1 MLLRERQK
9 EFVERNIAALIDS
22 GSTLGV
28 APTGAGKTI
37 CLSAVVGELTRSTA
51 SFKTCVLA
59 HRDELT
65 YQNLAKF
72 SLINPHVRTSLY
84 NAEVKSWE
92 GQVTFAMVQTLA
104 KENNLK
110 TMPQLDLIVIDEA
123 HHATAKTYQAI
134 LDHAKKLNP
143 LVKIFGVT
151 ATPNRGDK
159 SGLGRIFDNCGDQI
173 KIWELIASGHLVRP
187 KTFIIDLGNTQEKLQ
202 ALRVRASSGD
212 YSEQEVAGI
221 LDTIPL
227 NSEVVKHWQEKA
239 SNRKT
244 VVFCSSIEHAK
255 NITNAFNEAG
265 IKAVLVTGECS
276 LSQRKRILDAVT
288 SGEAQVIVNVAILTE
303 GWDFPPISCVVL
315 LRQSSYKS
323 TMIQMIGRG
332 LRTIDPAIYPNI
344 EKKDCIVLDFGISS
358 IIHGNLEQSVDLTL
372 KPEGYKLCTS
382 CKKKIPKSS
391 VECPLCGCDLLKQ
404 ESEASEKES
413 EALQVI
419 ANFKMKE
426 IDLLERSGFSWTVL
440 ELEQEAMIASGFNSW
455 CCILKQND
463 NSWSTIGGSTRKGE
477 ESNRQVPSKVVYSG
491 NKAGAIEAG
500 NDFLYRFED
509 EEAARKTASW
519 RGMDATENQLK
530 WLPKKYKASDQLT
543 KGDASNYLTFIFNAQ
558 PKLRELGFVL

>member
-1 MLLRERQK
+1 MLLRERQR

-37 CLSAVVGELTRSTA
+37 CLSAVVGELSKSTA

-72 SLINPHVRTSLY
+72 SLINPHVSTSLY

-276 LSQRKRILDAVT
+276 LLQRKLTLEAVT
-288 SGEAQVIVNVAILTE
+288 SGKAQVIVNVAILTE

-323 TMIQMIGRG
+323 TMIQMVGRG
-332 LRTIDPAIYPNI
+332 LRTIDHAIYPNI
-344 EKKDCIVLDFGISS
+344 EKNDCVVLDFGISS

-372 KPEGYKLCTS
+372 KAEGYKLCTS

-413 EALQVI
+413 ESLQVI
-419 ANFKMKE
+419 ANFKMRE
-426 IDLLERSGFSWTVL
+426 IDLLKRSGFSWTVL

-463 NSWSTIGGSTRKGE
+463 NSWSTIGGSTKRGE
-477 ESNRQVPSKVVYSG
+477 ESNRQVPSKVVYSC
-491 NKAGAIEAG
+491 NKAEAIEVG

-519 RGMDATENQLK
+519 RGMSPSESQLK
-530 WLPKKYKASDQLT
+530 WLPEKYKASDQLT